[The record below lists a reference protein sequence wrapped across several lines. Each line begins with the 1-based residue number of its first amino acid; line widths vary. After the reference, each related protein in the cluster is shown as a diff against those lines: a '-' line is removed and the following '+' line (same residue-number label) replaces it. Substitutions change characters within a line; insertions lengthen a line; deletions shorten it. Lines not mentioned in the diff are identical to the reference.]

1 MSGGPDLESLRL
13 LVLVGERGSL
23 TRAAVDAGMSQP
35 MASKRMSALG
45 GAKMPVPGG
54 PLPGGKQMSV
64 SQRQVR
70 RR

>member
-1 MSGGPDLESLRL
+1 
-13 LVLVGERGSL
+13 
-23 TRAAVDAGMSQP
+23 
-35 MASKRMSALG
+35 
-45 GAKMPVPGG
+45 MPVPGG